1 MKWIP
6 IDYYFQKPKQCEV
19 YTITDGKRIL
29 HNMCL
34 FESEWYH
41 IDDSRPTN
49 IQPTHYL
56 KLELP

>member
-6 IDYYFQKPKQCEV
+6 IDNYHQKPNSGEL

-29 HNMCL
+29 HDMCL
-34 FESEWYH
+34 IDRDWYFV
-41 IDDSRPTN
+41 DDEDPTSIN
-49 IQPTHYL
+49 PTHYL